1 MRSCKKHKPL
11 QVHRM
16 QPTDVLSSRPL
27 ENIIT
32 NRKKS
37 LSGEKVSG
45 LQTKEILLK
54 NRMFS
59 LFMRYNIDDSFV
71 EVDLKKNCRGR
82 QRFISKSLM
91 QMLWPDLKMIPQAK
105 LNDIKS
111 LMHLIPR
118 DAQAFHKKLTG
129 DNSIEDDVDGIS
141 GEPDFEIEVEVD
153 RDPIS

>member
-1 MRSCKKHKPL
+1 
-11 QVHRM
+11 
-16 QPTDVLSSRPL
+16 
-27 ENIIT
+27 
-32 NRKKS
+32 
-37 LSGEKVSG
+37 
-45 LQTKEILLK
+45 
-54 NRMFS
+54 MFS
-59 LFMRYNIDDSFV
+59 LFMRYSLDDSFV

-91 QMLWPDLKMIPQAK
+91 QMLWPDGKMIPQAK

-118 DAQAFHKKLTG
+118 DAQAFYKKLTG